1 MLDDIYRQLHIRET
15 SSGEKI
21 DLLIICGDFQAIRNV
36 TDLECMSCPDKY
48 KQIGGFYRYYT
59 GERVAP
65 VPTIFVGGNHEAS
78 NHIRELYYGGWVA
91 PNIYYLGNSGV
102 IRFGGLRIGGIS
114 GIFKDFDYIKG
125 YYERPP
131 FRGHSR
137 ASMHHV
143 RSFEVFKMLQI
154 RKPLDVVVSHDWPQ
168 NIEKFGNVARL
179 LRKKP
184 FFEAESKRG
193 ELGSPVNALLMERL
207 RPAWWFSAHL
217 HVRFEAN
224 LTPSDTIFDKGWNN
238 VPPYNNPQNGA
249 NSVLAN
255 AHAANS
261 AEKFDNSSATVHGS
275 GLNKDEIAIDSFSE
289 DESEPNPQGTTSTVS
304 NRLPLN
310 LPPPKYSIPDTSEL
324 VLEAAISDT
333 KQQNIP
339 FEKASA
345 AEVEDDP
352 VDQTVSS
359 PQVSG
364 RTTKFLALDKCLP
377 RREFM
382 EVIDIEVGDGYDP
395 NIAHLQLEYDP
406 EWLAIL
412 RLCNRYLP
420 LEESSFILPS
430 EVMATLEYT
439 KLPLFTDSM
448 LDRELDWV
456 NANIFAD
463 GPVFVPPNFMP
474 MAPTPPQGTPDYA
487 NFGLAARVYGQGGRG
502 SRPHGR
508 GRGRGGYNQSNTR
521 DSIPWQGPRPDIVY
535 PNPQVDEFCQMVGLQ
550 DNLTQRRHQ

>member
-1 MLDDIYRQLHIRET
+1 LRVAVEGCCHGMLDDIYRQLHIRET

-168 NIEKFGNVARL
+168 DIEKFGNVARL

-249 NSVLAN
+249 NS
-255 AHAANS
+255 
-261 AEKFDNSSATVHGS
+261 
-275 GLNKDEIAIDSFSE
+275 DEIAIDSFSE

-324 VLEAAISDT
+324 
-333 KQQNIP
+333 
-339 FEKASA
+339 
-345 AEVEDDP
+345 VEDDP

-430 EVMATLEYT
+430 E
-439 KLPLFTDSM
+439 
-448 LDRELDWV
+448 
-456 NANIFAD
+456 
-463 GPVFVPPNFMP
+463 
-474 MAPTPPQGTPDYA
+474 
-487 NFGLAARVYGQGGRG
+487 
-502 SRPHGR
+502 
-508 GRGRGGYNQSNTR
+508 
-521 DSIPWQGPRPDIVY
+521 
-535 PNPQVDEFCQMVGLQ
+535 
-550 DNLTQRRHQ
+550 